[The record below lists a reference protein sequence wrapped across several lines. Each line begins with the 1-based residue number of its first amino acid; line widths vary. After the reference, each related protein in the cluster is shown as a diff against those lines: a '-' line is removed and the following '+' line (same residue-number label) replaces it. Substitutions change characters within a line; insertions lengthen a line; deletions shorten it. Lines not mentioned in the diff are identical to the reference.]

1 VGSFLPPHDNKA
13 GYLNGKRRGS
23 MAWTQECALK
33 AGFVVMVFKTWV
45 RLPLLCVLVLCREQ
59 FLVRWKCAA
68 AQLCCCSC
76 HPHLPVLLSQAHPNT
91 HLHTHTHTHTHTYTH
106 TGTLTTSVCVL
117 SATSTALT
125 CCPIWPTSQ
134 VGVCVCVCMLYVSE
148 CVLLA
153 CKKVFEHTCFVFM
166 CMCACPM
173 ILLVVRLLLTAA
185 GTRFPITLGFLIRL
199 SDQAFEST
207 WACKCPYNYGHY
219 FLGCTALLET
229 CLQPCL
235 SPLH

>member
-1 VGSFLPPHDNKA
+1 MGASAVVVCFSTLQGAVSSALEMRCCSTLLLQLPPAPPSASLSGTPKH
-13 GYLNGKRRGS
+13 
-23 MAWTQECALK
+23 AL
-33 AGFVVMVFKTWV
+33 A
-45 RLPLLCVLVLCREQ
+45 
-59 FLVRWKCAA
+59 
-68 AQLCCCSC
+68 
-76 HPHLPVLLSQAHPNT
+76 
-91 HLHTHTHTHTHTYTH
+91 HTHTHTHTHIHTH